1 MGVRPTPA
9 GRDKPGPTKK
19 PLRAGNT
26 PEAGHTPHTLW
37 GRLYAGQRAS
47 IHAMGV
53 RPTAAGRDK
62 PSPTK
67 TYRGHE
73 NHAGSWPY
81 HALGGGGLMPARGMP
96 FPPYHQNPRARPA

>member
-37 GRLYAGQRAS
+37 GRLYAGQRTS

-53 RPTAAGRDK
+53 RPTPSGRDK
-62 PSPTK
+62 PGPTK
-67 TYRGHE
+67 EAAAPATHLEPAHTPTPRQ
-73 NHAGSWPY
+73 AGFLPTD
-81 HALGGGGLMPARGMP
+81 GLPSTAWV
-96 FPPYHQNPRARPA
+96 